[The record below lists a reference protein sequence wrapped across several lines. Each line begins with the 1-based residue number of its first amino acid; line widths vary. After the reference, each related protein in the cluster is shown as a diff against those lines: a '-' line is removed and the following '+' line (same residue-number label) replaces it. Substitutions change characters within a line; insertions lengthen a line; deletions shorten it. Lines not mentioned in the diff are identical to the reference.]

1 MLLTIFV
8 RVVAVGF
15 SIFVF
20 AREGHRVKRCVVDHR
35 RYNFVHHCFS
45 SDL

>member
-20 AREGHRVKRCVVDHR
+20 AREGHRIKRRIVDRRRRHVVR
-35 RYNFVHHCFS
+35 HCLS